1 MEFLSKQDVRD
12 MKSTYKAWIRFT
24 AQMVQHGF
32 VSENPVSIPLS
43 VSRMSSP
50 NVHNLLNR
58 VLVLTSSQKDFRDM
72 RLNIHCSRYSFII
85 SFR

>member
-43 VSRMSSP
+43 VSRMS
-50 NVHNLLNR
+50 
-58 VLVLTSSQKDFRDM
+58 
-72 RLNIHCSRYSFII
+72 
-85 SFR
+85 